1 MNDIW
6 GLFRRHLA
14 AVVGVLILAMGVAY
28 MFKSTPTVYTEGGTV
43 VFNPPVSKAFPN
55 PYQASSNSI
64 ITTAGVLTAFMM
76 GAQGQQQVTAAGGTV
91 PYQMA
96 LVNSYDQEYPN
107 YSNPEAT
114 LYATGTDLAGVQRT
128 YAATMQILTRQ
139 LAARQAA
146 LGVPAVDR
154 ISAKM
159 IGNPGPLAQ
168 PGSKKRSFA
177 GLFLLTV
184 IALFAVSIFLDRHPV
199 RLRGFV
205 SGGGRRR
212 AGYPGQPRRGASQA

>member
-6 GLFRRHLA
+6 ALFRRHLA
-14 AVVGVLILAMGVAY
+14 AVAAVLIVAIGVAY
-28 MFKSTPTVYTEGGTV
+28 TFKSTPTVYTEGGTV

-55 PYQASSNSI
+55 PYQAGSDSI

-76 GAQGQQQVTAAGGTV
+76 GAQGQQQVTAAGGRV

-114 LYATGTDLAGVQRT
+114 LYATSTDLVGVQRT
-128 YAATMQILTRQ
+128 YAATMQVLSRQ
-139 LAARQAA
+139 LAVRQAA
-146 LGVPAVDR
+146 VGVPAVDR
-154 ISAKM
+154 ITIKM

-168 PGSKKRSFA
+168 PGSKKRSYG

-199 RLRGFV
+199 RLPGL
-205 SGGGRRR
+205 SGRGRRR
-212 AGYPGQPRRGASQA
+212 ADYSRSRRRRASQA